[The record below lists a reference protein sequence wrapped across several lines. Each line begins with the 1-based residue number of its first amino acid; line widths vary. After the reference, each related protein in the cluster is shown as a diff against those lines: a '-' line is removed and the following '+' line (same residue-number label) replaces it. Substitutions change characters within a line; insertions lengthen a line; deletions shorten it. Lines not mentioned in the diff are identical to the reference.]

1 MDILS
6 IHYCDMQYMYMIQN
20 FVSIIIL
27 YKYMHRARLLPQ
39 CLTKLSIQ

>member
-27 YKYMHRARLLPQ
+27 YKY
-39 CLTKLSIQ
+39 SIELGCYPNVRPN